1 MGSKVTTYGDV
12 YSFGI
17 LLLEMFTG
25 KKPTDGMFKD
35 GLQLHNFVNNA
46 LPEHIS
52 EVLDP
57 LFVEGGA
64 GEDEDLI
71 SKEKHIVWQRKNDL
85 NQECLTEI
93 LRIGVACSVESPRGR
108 MDISHVLKELQLV
121 KDTLIGSEVD

>member
-25 KKPTDGMFKD
+25 KKPTDDMFKD

-46 LPEHIS
+46 LTEHIS

-64 GEDEDLI
+64 GENEDLI
-71 SKEKHIVWQRKNDL
+71 SEEKHIVGQRKNYP
-85 NQECLTEI
+85 NQECLIEI
-93 LRIGVACSVESPRGR
+93 LRIGVSSVESPRGR
-108 MDISHVLKELQLV
+108 MDISHVVKELQLV